1 MKLVKKTEDIIDTL
15 HKPFKGKRVKPR
27 TYRKQGNKH
36 YLSIIR
42 KKKHRSN
49 IPRRAIKKQLN
60 YVGRNLES
68 INKMGKETGYQLLS
82 KKQYRDLL
90 VISELYRQ
98 QKEMYNARSDRIADR
113 ITSIS
118 QPHVRPIVRG
128 KVKSPVEFG
137 AKISASLVGGF
148 AYVDRISFDAYNES
162 TDLIGQIESYYNTYG
177 YYPESVHADKIYRTR
192 ENRKYCEDK
201 AIRLSGPA
209 LGRPPKDTELRNSQK
224 KQIRQD
230 EIDRIAIEGKFG
242 QAKRR
247 FSLGKVMAKL
257 ESTSISTIL
266 VTFITINLEKILK
279 ERRRYFCVHILSQLL
294 SIICAFK
301 QDYKLKDLFNVRGL
315 QATDMA
321 MQYN

>member
-1 MKLVKKTEDIIDTL
+1 M
-15 HKPFKGKRVKPR
+15 
-27 TYRKQGNKH
+27 
-36 YLSIIR
+36 
-42 KKKHRSN
+42 
-49 IPRRAIKKQLN
+49 
-60 YVGRNLES
+60 
-68 INKMGKETGYQLLS
+68 
-82 KKQYRDLL
+82 
-90 VISELYRQ
+90 
-98 QKEMYNARSDRIADR
+98 
-113 ITSIS
+113 
-118 QPHVRPIVRG
+118 
-128 KVKSPVEFG
+128 
-137 AKISASLVGGF
+137 
-148 AYVDRISFDAYNES
+148 
-162 TDLIGQIESYYNTYG
+162 
-177 YYPESVHADKIYRTR
+177 
-192 ENRKYCEDK
+192 
-201 AIRLSGPA
+201 SGPA

>member
-98 QKEMYNARSDRIADR
+98 QKEMYNARSHRIADR

-177 YYPESVHADKIYRTR
+177 YYPESVHADKIY
-192 ENRKYCEDK
+192 
-201 AIRLSGPA
+201 
-209 LGRPPKDTELRNSQK
+209 
-224 KQIRQD
+224 
-230 EIDRIAIEGKFG
+230 
-242 QAKRR
+242 
-247 FSLGKVMAKL
+247 
-257 ESTSISTIL
+257 
-266 VTFITINLEKILK
+266 
-279 ERRRYFCVHILSQLL
+279 
-294 SIICAFK
+294 
-301 QDYKLKDLFNVRGL
+301 
-315 QATDMA
+315 
-321 MQYN
+321 